1 MTPVSETRRRRP
13 YAARV
18 PMPERR
24 EQLMDAALAIVVRDG
39 YDHLSVDAIAREAG
53 VTRPVV
59 YGAFDGLDALLSA
72 LLDREEA
79 RMLGDLMGALPD
91 LGSASS
97 LEAYVNEAVTRLV
110 AMFAANPDQWRPML
124 LTQAGAPAAVIQR
137 IEADRS
143 KVRDTIAGLIS
154 GYALMTG
161 AGSVDAAL
169 VAHAAVA
176 LLEHFGR
183 LMLTDPDEFT
193 PERITAAVVQTI
205 GLIFTR

>member
-1 MTPVSETRRRRP
+1 
-13 YAARV
+13 
-18 PMPERR
+18 MPERR
-24 EQLMDAALAIVVRDG
+24 EQLMDAALTIIVRDG

-59 YGAFDGLDALLSA
+59 YGAFDGLDPLLAA

-79 RMLGDLMGALPD
+79 RTFGELVGAIPD
-91 LGSASS
+91 LTSATS
-97 LEAYVNEAVTRLV
+97 LEEYVTEAVTRLV
-110 AMFAANPDQWRPML
+110 TMFAANPDQWRPIL

-143 KVRDTIAGLIS
+143 KVRDTIAGLVS
-154 GYALMTG
+154 GYAQMTN
-161 AGSVDAAL
+161 AGEVDAEL

-183 LMLTDPDEFT
+183 LMLTDPEQFT
-193 PERITAAVVQTI
+193 ADRMTAAIVASIRLV
-205 GLIFTR
+205 TR

>member
-1 MTPVSETRRRRP
+1 
-13 YAARV
+13 
-18 PMPERR
+18 MPERR

-79 RMLGDLMGALPD
+79 RMLGDLMNSLPD
-91 LGSASS
+91 LGSATS
-97 LEAYVNEAVTRLV
+97 LEAYVTEAVNRLV

-124 LTQAGAPAAVIQR
+124 LTQAGAPAAVIHR

-161 AGSVDAAL
+161 ARSVDAPL

-183 LMLTDPDEFT
+183 LMLTDPDQFT

-205 GLIFTR
+205 GLVLTT

>member
-1 MTPVSETRRRRP
+1 
-13 YAARV
+13 
-18 PMPERR
+18 MPERR

-79 RMLGDLMGALPD
+79 RMLGDLMGSLPD
-91 LGSASS
+91 LSSARS
-97 LEAYVNEAVTRLV
+97 LEEYVTDAVGRLV

-124 LTQAGAPAAVIQR
+124 LAQDGAPTAVIQR

-161 AGSVDAAL
+161 AGPVDAEL

-205 GLIFTR
+205 GLVFTT

>member
-1 MTPVSETRRRRP
+1 
-13 YAARV
+13 
-18 PMPERR
+18 MPERR

-59 YGAFDGLDALLSA
+59 YGAFDGLDALFSA

-79 RMLGDLMGALPD
+79 RMLGDLLGALPD
-91 LGSASS
+91 LGAASS
-97 LEAYVNEAVTRLV
+97 LEDYLTEAVRRLV

-124 LTQAGAPAAVIQR
+124 LTQSGAPSAVLHR
-137 IEADRS
+137 IEVDRS
-143 KVRDTIAGLIS
+143 KVRETIAGLIS

-161 AGSVDAAL
+161 AGSVDAQLA
-169 VAHAAVA
+169 AHAAVA

-193 PERITAAVVQTI
+193 PDRITTAVVQAI
-205 GLIFTR
+205 GIVLPR

>member
-1 MTPVSETRRRRP
+1 VSETTRRRRP

-24 EQLMDAALAIVVRDG
+24 EQLLDSALTIVVRDG
-39 YDHLSVDAIAREAG
+39 YDNLSVDAIAREAG

-79 RMLGDLMGALPD
+79 RMLGDLMGSLPNMAE
-91 LGSASS
+91 ASS
-97 LEAYVNEAVTRLV
+97 LEDYIAEAVRRLV

-124 LTQAGAPAAVIQR
+124 LTQAGAPAALLHR
-137 IEADRS
+137 IEVDRS
-143 KVRDTIAGLIS
+143 KVRETIAGLVS

-161 AGSVDAAL
+161 FGSIDAPL

-183 LMLTDPDEFT
+183 LMLTDPEEFT
-193 PERITAAVVQTI
+193 SERITAAVIQSVH
-205 GLIFTR
+205 LVLR